1 MPETIST
8 GLPEPSQPFSWAT
21 HANGMMFTAHGPVD
35 STGAIAGED
44 IAAQARLTL
53 ENLASAVA
61 VAGARLD
68 DVTQVLI
75 YMSDASDMPAIDTEY
90 RKVFKPPY
98 PNRACV
104 AVKGFAHPAMR
115 IELVAYVA
123 LRQPSSGG

>member
-1 MPETIST
+1 MPEIIST
-8 GLPEPSQPFSWAT
+8 GLPQPNQPFSWAT

-35 STGAIAGED
+35 PTGAIAGED

-53 ENLASAVA
+53 KNRAAAVEA
-61 VAGARLD
+61 AGARLD
-68 DVTQVLI
+68 DVAQVLI
-75 YMSDASDMPAIDTEY
+75 YMSDASDMPAIDAEY

-123 LRQPSSGG
+123 LPRRSSSG